1 MYVAQN
7 PKHAARR
14 QADSEKMGLY
24 DWTQCLVIALIVSIL
39 LFVFVARIVSVEGT
53 SMVPTF
59 LHTDKVLISNLF
71 YTPQAGD
78 VIVLQTDGYGPE
90 PLIKR
95 VIATEGQTVDIDFTQ
110 GVVYVDGMPLTEPYT
125 AAPTYE
131 PIDFTGPVVVPDGC
145 IFVMGDN
152 RNGSTDS
159 RDDRIGMV
167 DTRCVLGKVLFM
179 LQPAADAS
187 GKRDWS
193 RLGSV
198 YG

>member
-1 MYVAQN
+1 MSAETEKPGKQKN
-7 PKHAARR
+7 
-14 QADSEKMGLY
+14 DSEKMELQ
-24 DWTQCLVIALIVSIL
+24 DWLQCLVIALLVSIL

-59 LHTDKVLISNLF
+59 LHTDRVLISNLC
-71 YTPQAGD
+71 YAPSTGD
-78 VIVLQTDGYGPE
+78 VVVLQTDSYGGE

-95 VIATEGQTVDIDFTQ
+95 VIATEGQTIDIDFEA
-110 GVVYVDGMPLTEPYT
+110 GVVYVDGVALDEPYT

-131 PIDFTGPVVVPDGC
+131 RLDFSGPVTVPDGC
-145 IFVMGDN
+145 VFVMGDN

-167 DTRCVLGKVLFM
+167 DCRCILGKVLFI
-179 LQPAADAS
+179 LQPAADHS
-187 GKRDWS
+187 GFRDWS
-193 RLGSV
+193 RFGNV